1 MCLMKIIKFWILIVT
16 FCKTYRGHTVGLHQ
30 KPALVSAV
38 LGEAVTLNCT
48 FEKHMSG
55 ERMLWYKQKSGRTFQ
70 AVGLKFSH
78 THTIILPEFNKSGI
92 KVETTETSIL
102 LHIPNVSKEDEGMYF
117 CGIYL
122 VDIMKFSTGTFLV
135 VRGNPGLTISVVQ
148 SPVLGRVSPG
158 ESVSLQC
165 TVLSQRRT
173 AELQVLWFRAAAG
186 DTHPE
191 IIYIHHNSSYQCEI
205 SSSPH
210 SCVYNLS
217 KSLLSLSDTGTYYCA
232 VATCGKILFGNGTTI
247 DLPKTVSPAMIWL
260 GAALGAC
267 VIVIFAQA
275 ILICKWRSSRPSSEK
290 QGTATVRKISQVYLK
305 HCTFVFC
312 IIFVEMCANALVCS
326 HHFKSILVML
336 CYVQLAL
343 LKFQK
348 VHGDK
353 SGMSKVRYFCEIRFL
368 KIVTGTL
375 RSSDLS
381 VQALIPD
388 TMHAKTDSNNYSE

>member
-1 MCLMKIIKFWILIVT
+1 MSLILLKLNLQIV
-16 FCKTYRGHTVGLHQ
+16 
-30 KPALVSAV
+30 A
-38 LGEAVTLNCT
+38 TLWAFIRN
-48 FEKHMSG
+48 HG

-135 VRGNPGLTISVVQ
+135 VRGLTISVVQ

-275 ILICKWRSSRPSSEK
+275 ILICKWRSSRPSSGK
-290 QGTATVRKISQVYLK
+290 
-305 HCTFVFC
+305 C
-312 IIFVEMCANALVCS
+312 
-326 HHFKSILVML
+326 
-336 CYVQLAL
+336 L
-343 LKFQK
+343 LK
-348 VHGDK
+348 
-353 SGMSKVRYFCEIRFL
+353 
-368 KIVTGTL
+368 
-375 RSSDLS
+375 
-381 VQALIPD
+381 
-388 TMHAKTDSNNYSE
+388 

>member
-1 MCLMKIIKFWILIVT
+1 MNSVVFCFLHSWYCFSLCDFCICLSVFLLILITASFSPLSVSNIIAIC
-16 FCKTYRGHTVGLHQ
+16 FIIPCLLRSNLNYRGHTVGLHQ

-247 DLPKTVSPAMIWL
+247 DLRELLNTFCYSTKFLELHSESKTRN
-260 GAALGAC
+260 C
-267 VIVIFAQA
+267 Y
-275 ILICKWRSSRPSSEK
+275 SEK
-290 QGTATVRKISQVYLK
+290 NQSGIS
-305 HCTFVFC
+305 
-312 IIFVEMCANALVCS
+312 
-326 HHFKSILVML
+326 
-336 CYVQLAL
+336 
-343 LKFQK
+343 
-348 VHGDK
+348 
-353 SGMSKVRYFCEIRFL
+353 
-368 KIVTGTL
+368 
-375 RSSDLS
+375 
-381 VQALIPD
+381 
-388 TMHAKTDSNNYSE
+388 